1 MKYKDYKHLYYK
13 ERVMKY
19 KDYKHLYYKEL
30 AKTPEMEDK
39 YGAIIPPE
47 DQMFCNNAEGCDN
60 CKWNVVC
67 FEEEV

>member
-1 MKYKDYKHLYYK
+1 MNTS
-13 ERVMKY
+13 EAR
-19 KDYKHLYYKEL
+19 EL
-30 AKTPEMEDK
+30 GKTPEMEDK

-67 FEEEV
+67 FKEANDESDR